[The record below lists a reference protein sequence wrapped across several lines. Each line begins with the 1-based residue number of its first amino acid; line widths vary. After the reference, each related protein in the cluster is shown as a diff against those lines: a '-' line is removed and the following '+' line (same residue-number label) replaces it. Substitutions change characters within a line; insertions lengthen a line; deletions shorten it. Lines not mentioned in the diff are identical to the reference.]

1 MCFDEQV
8 IAPSYPRDNVLSLM
22 CFHGPVEDEED
33 LERLVDDLVLGA
45 FGRLIN
51 SAVTIPT
58 PAIQNDTGNL
68 KTETE

>member
-8 IAPSYPRDNVLSLM
+8 IALSYPREKYIM
-22 CFHGPVEDEED
+22 YFHGPVEDEED